1 MPDSLIAEQ
10 LVEIMHDVGSETT
23 GVEHKLMG
31 VYDGSVEVERGGR
44 RPTVEDKREEG
55 EGGIST
61 RLDAAEDMYVTNQS
75 GALSILNPKP
85 SDLPRLCGRLSAS
98 LPIMGCPRPP

>member
-1 MPDSLIAEQ
+1 MPNSLIAEQ

-44 RPTVEDKREEG
+44 GPTVEDKREEG

-61 RLDAAEDMYVTNQS
+61 RQDAAEPCR
-75 GALSILNPKP
+75 GL
-85 SDLPRLCGRLSAS
+85 
-98 LPIMGCPRPP
+98 